1 MPPSGETAGECGS
14 RAPPQNAQ
22 ALLESDIWEA
32 ETGPG
37 NTNLN
42 VRIMNM
48 AESGRGDIEADDLQ
62 RIVNSIEAMQ
72 AEMAT
77 KGLSDKKRKDLAKL
91 VELRNKH
98 DIHSAIQP
106 NAKTLI
112 WSEFKKQGREPTLE
126 EALRMSGVMRA
137 GELPSTKHLFRG
149 PGIVRD
155 VPIKPIKEDDPYWD
169 PEWLSLNSSDFSIS
183 NWRDKLRDSWRRQKA
198 TAGTA
203 TADDKEK
210 FRLEQRQFRSAIS
223 EIRLIRKCFLEG
235 VTIHPNQLIS
245 KKFMPKQGLCKRWL
259 LYSIC
264 LKLTRLLAIR
274 HDTAPGAIGL
284 HMSPI
289 DFIR

>member
-1 MPPSGETAGECGS
+1 MPPSGETPGECGI
-14 RAPPQNAQ
+14 RALPQNAQ
-22 ALLESDIWEA
+22 ALLESDVWEA

-48 AESGRGDIEADDLQ
+48 AESGHGDIDADDLQ
-62 RIVNSIEAMQ
+62 RVVNSIEAMQ

-77 KGLSDKKRKDLAKL
+77 KGLSDKKRQDLAKL
-91 VELRNKH
+91 MDIRNKH

-106 NAKTLI
+106 NAKTLK
-112 WSEFKKQGREPTLE
+112 WSEFKTQGREPTLE
-126 EALRMSGVMRA
+126 EALRMSGVLRA
-137 GELPSTKHLFRG
+137 GELASTKHLFRG

-169 PEWLSLNSSDFSIS
+169 PEWLSLNSSEFSIS
-183 NWRDKLRDSWRRQKA
+183 NFRDKLKDSWRR
-198 TAGTA
+198 
-203 TADDKEK
+203 
-210 FRLEQRQFRSAIS
+210 
-223 EIRLIRKCFLEG
+223 

-245 KKFMPKQGLCKRWL
+245 KKFMPRQGLCKRWL

-274 HDTAPGAIGL
+274 HDTAPGAVGL

>member
-1 MPPSGETAGECGS
+1 MPPSREPQGECGS
-14 RAPPQNAQ
+14 RALPQNAQ
-22 ALLESDIWEA
+22 ALLESDVWEE

-62 RIVNSIEAMQ
+62 RVVNSIEAMQ

-77 KGLSDKKRKDLAKL
+77 KGLSVKKRQDLARL
-91 VELRNKH
+91 VDIRNKH

-106 NAKTLI
+106 NTRTLK
-112 WSEFKKQGREPTLE
+112 WSEFKTQGREPTLE
-126 EALRMSGVMRA
+126 EALCMSGVLRA

-169 PEWLSLNSSDFSIS
+169 PEWLSLNSSEFSIS
-183 NWRDKLRDSWRRQKA
+183 NWRDKLKDSWRRQKA

-203 TADDKEK
+203 TADEKEK
-210 FRLEQRQFRSAIS
+210 FRLEQRQFSSAIS

>member
-1 MPPSGETAGECGS
+1 MPPSGETPGECGI
-14 RAPPQNAQ
+14 RALPQNAQ
-22 ALLESDIWEA
+22 ALLESDVWEA

-48 AESGRGDIEADDLQ
+48 AESGHGDIDADDLQ
-62 RIVNSIEAMQ
+62 RVVNSIEAMQ

-77 KGLSDKKRKDLAKL
+77 KGLSDKKRQDLAKL
-91 VELRNKH
+91 MDIRNKH

-106 NAKTLI
+106 NAKTLK
-112 WSEFKKQGREPTLE
+112 WSEFKTQGREPTLE
-126 EALRMSGVMRA
+126 EALRMSGVLRA
-137 GELPSTKHLFRG
+137 GELASTKHLFRG

-169 PEWLSLNSSDFSIS
+169 PEWLSLNSSEFSIS
-183 NWRDKLRDSWRRQKA
+183 NFRDKLKDSWRREKA
-198 TAGTA
+198 AAGTA
-203 TADDKEK
+203 TPDEKEK
-210 FRLEQRQFRSAIS
+210 FRLEQRHFSSAIS

-245 KKFMPKQGLCKRWL
+245 KKFMPRQGLCKRWL